1 MLVQQ
6 LSVFLENKPGRLLA
20 AIEQLAANG
29 VDISALSIADT
40 AEFGILRLIVDDPE
54 TAKAVLAKSGVVSR
68 ISDVIAIAMSDTPGG
83 SVAILRLLSQNGFN
97 IEYMYACVGKVSGKA
112 LSLLRVDRP
121 AEAEALLRQNGF
133 GEINPA
139 EIYRI

>member
-1 MLVQQ
+1 MLVKQ

-20 AIEQLAANG
+20 AIDKLAESG
-29 VDISALSIADT
+29 IDISALSLADT

-54 TAKAVLAKSGVVSR
+54 KAKLVLAESGVVSR
-68 ISDVIAIAMSDTPGG
+68 ISDVIAVAMADTPGG
-83 SVAILRLLSQNGFN
+83 AGAILKILSENGFN

-112 LSLLRVDRP
+112 LSLLRVERP
-121 AEAEALLRQNGF
+121 ADADELLRGKGF
-133 GEINPA
+133 AKVNPA